1 MWFLLALCSA
11 IFASLTSIL
20 AKIGINGIN
29 STLATAIRTTIVL
42 IMSWGIVFTTNT
54 QNNIATIE
62 RKSWIFLVLS
72 GISTGISWLFYY
84 KAIQLGKVSKV
95 IAIDKLSIVITLI
108 FSVLILNEGYTIRS
122 IIGCLLIVLGTL
134 FMTL

>member
-42 IMSWGIVFTTNT
+42 IMSWGIVFTTNI

>member
-108 FSVLILNEGYTIRS
+108 F
-122 IIGCLLIVLGTL
+122 
-134 FMTL
+134 